1 MERKKIYNKR
11 CIGVLLVQKS
21 DDKLQWVKW
30 VHEPAGIFH
39 CLECLQLDGCWFVW
53 DNAPLCPQH
62 EKCHCRLEAID
73 SLVVLMNASTYS
85 DYRKFDPYL
94 FNTNGRQTHN
104 KEILFKEWGYTVE
117 DARWLQAE
125 IERQAREKYI
135 SGEYALGR
143 LNWNGQRISIR
154 ITTPRKDGSGEVSFI
169 TGWMVE
175 PNGKL
180 RLTTPYG
187 GK

>member
-1 MERKKIYNKR
+1 
-11 CIGVLLVQKS
+11 
-21 DDKLQWVKW
+21 
-30 VHEPAGIFH
+30 
-39 CLECLQLDGCWFVW
+39 
-53 DNAPLCPQH
+53 
-62 EKCHCRLEAID
+62 
-73 SLVVLMNASTYS
+73 MNASTYI

-154 ITTPRKDGSGEVSFI
+154 ITIPRKDGSGEVSFI

-180 RLTTPYG
+180 RLTTPFG

>member
-1 MERKKIYNKR
+1 MYNKR

-21 DDKLQWVKW
+21 DDTLQWVKW

-104 KEILFKEWGYTVE
+104 KEILFK
-117 DARWLQAE
+117 
-125 IERQAREKYI
+125 
-135 SGEYALGR
+135 
-143 LNWNGQRISIR
+143 
-154 ITTPRKDGSGEVSFI
+154 
-169 TGWMVE
+169 
-175 PNGKL
+175 
-180 RLTTPYG
+180 
-187 GK
+187 

>member
-1 MERKKIYNKR
+1 
-11 CIGVLLVQKS
+11 
-21 DDKLQWVKW
+21 
-30 VHEPAGIFH
+30 
-39 CLECLQLDGCWFVW
+39 
-53 DNAPLCPQH
+53 
-62 EKCHCRLEAID
+62 
-73 SLVVLMNASTYS
+73 MNESTYS

-104 KEILFKEWGYTVE
+104 KETLFKEWGYTVE

-135 SGEYALGR
+135 DGEYELGK
-143 LNWNGQRISIR
+143 LDAFGQRIN
-154 ITTPRKDGSGEVSFI
+154 ITIELPRKDKEGTVTFVS
-169 TGWMVE
+169 GWMIE

-180 RLTTPYG
+180 KLNTPYG

>member
-1 MERKKIYNKR
+1 
-11 CIGVLLVQKS
+11 
-21 DDKLQWVKW
+21 
-30 VHEPAGIFH
+30 
-39 CLECLQLDGCWFVW
+39 
-53 DNAPLCPQH
+53 
-62 EKCHCRLEAID
+62 
-73 SLVVLMNASTYS
+73 MNASTYS

-94 FNTNGRQTHN
+94 FNTNSLQTHN

-135 SGEYALGR
+135 SGEYTLGR

-154 ITTPRKDGSGEVSFI
+154 ITIPRKDGSGEVSFI

>member
-1 MERKKIYNKR
+1 MTFLENKVPFLELNVKKKNNSHLF
-11 CIGVLLVQKS
+11 CV
-21 DDKLQWVKW
+21 
-30 VHEPAGIFH
+30 
-39 CLECLQLDGCWFVW
+39 CL
-53 DNAPLCPQH
+53 
-62 EKCHCRLEAID
+62 
-73 SLVVLMNASTYS
+73 
-85 DYRKFDPYL
+85 
-94 FNTNGRQTHN
+94 NGQTKKVPTN
-104 KEILFKEWGYTVE
+104 KEKLFIEWGYTVE

-154 ITTPRKDGSGEVSFI
+154 ITIPRKDGSGEVSFI

>member
-1 MERKKIYNKR
+1 MGKR
-11 CIGVLLVQKS
+11 I
-21 DDKLQWVKW
+21 
-30 VHEPAGIFH
+30 HEVTGIIH
-39 CLECLQLDGCWFVW
+39 CLECQQLHECWFAK
-53 DNAPLCPQH
+53 DHAPIWPHH
-62 EKCHCRLEAID
+62 ENCHCRLEKID
-73 SLVVLMNASTYS
+73 YLTVLMNASTVS

-94 FNTNGRQTHN
+94 FNTNGLQTHN
-104 KEILFKEWGYTVE
+104 KEILFAEWGYTVE
-117 DARWLQAE
+117 DARWLQTE
-125 IERQAREKYI
+125 MERQAKEKYI
-135 SGEYALGR
+135 AGEYIFGK

-154 ITTPRKDGSGEVSFI
+154 ITIPRKDGSGDVSFT

>member
-1 MERKKIYNKR
+1 
-11 CIGVLLVQKS
+11 
-21 DDKLQWVKW
+21 
-30 VHEPAGIFH
+30 
-39 CLECLQLDGCWFVW
+39 
-53 DNAPLCPQH
+53 
-62 EKCHCRLEAID
+62 
-73 SLVVLMNASTYS
+73 MNASTVS

-94 FNTNGRQTHN
+94 FNTNGLQTHN
-104 KEILFKEWGYTVE
+104 KEKLFTEWGYTVE
-117 DARWLQAE
+117 DARWLQAK

-135 SGEYALGR
+135 AGEYILGK

-154 ITTPRKDGSGEVSFI
+154 ITIPRKDGSGDVTFI

>member
-1 MERKKIYNKR
+1 MYNKYGM
-11 CIGVLLVQKS
+11 GVLTRQKS
-21 DDKLQWVKW
+21 ENTPHWVKW
-30 VHEPAGIFH
+30 IHEVIGIIH
-39 CLECLQLDGCWFVW
+39 CFECLQLHECWFAA
-53 DNAPLCPQH
+53 DKLPDYPYH
-62 EKCHCRLEAID
+62 ENCHCRLETID
-73 SLVVLMNASTYS
+73 YLLVQMNASIYS

-94 FNTNGRQTHN
+94 FNTNGLQTHN
-104 KEILFKEWGYTVE
+104 KEKLFIEWGYTVE

-135 SGEYALGR
+135 TGEYILGK

-154 ITTPRKDGSGEVSFI
+154 ITIPRKDGSGDVSFI